1 VAGDLR
7 KGLEIAAKD
16 KDSDWVQL
24 MTPEGDA
31 LFLRRLGLVNVLREL
46 KGLDWRARLDGHRL
60 VIVWWRGHLSL
71 RLLTAMDGEPSYP
84 AACARTAK
92 GVRLYDA
99 QFPGF
104 SHIRKHNYRACPV
117 VEAL

>member
-46 KGLDWRARLDGHRL
+46 KGLDWRAARRASARDRVVAGTSVPPPADRDGR
-60 VIVWWRGHLSL
+60 RA
-71 RLLTAMDGEPSYP
+71 LLP
-84 AACARTAK
+84 C
-92 GVRLYDA
+92 GVRPHGQGSAPL
-99 QFPGF
+99 
-104 SHIRKHNYRACPV
+104 
-117 VEAL
+117 